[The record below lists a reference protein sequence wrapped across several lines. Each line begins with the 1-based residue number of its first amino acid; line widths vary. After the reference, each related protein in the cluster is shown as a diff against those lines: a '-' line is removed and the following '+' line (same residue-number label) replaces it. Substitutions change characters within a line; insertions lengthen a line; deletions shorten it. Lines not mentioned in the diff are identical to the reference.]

1 MPDRPE
7 ETEPPAPVAL
17 VLTGNLF
24 FIPRIES
31 AAIRSGMEA
40 VYGNSAAGLLRSTA
54 GREVALALVDLETE
68 ESAWVDGVALLTSV
82 LKRDGE
88 PSAPLIAYGPHGDAD
103 TLRKAR
109 ALGCDAVLTKRDFSS
124 RLLELMKT
132 RGRPR
137 FPRSPKPGRLC
148 SGGGPK
154 SDSSLRLM
162 PESPT
167 RRKQRA
173 CSTRTFLSPPQTA

>member
-1 MPDRPE
+1 MSERPDE
-7 ETEPPAPVAL
+7 SEPPAPVAL

-68 ESAWVDGVALLTSV
+68 ESAWVDGVSLLSSV
-82 LKRDGE
+82 LKREGE

-132 RGRPR
+132 RGQAAI
-137 FPRSPKPGRLC
+137 SP
-148 SGGGPK
+148 
-154 SDSSLRLM
+154 
-162 PESPT
+162 
-167 RRKQRA
+167 
-173 CSTRTFLSPPQTA
+173 

>member
-1 MPDRPE
+1 MSERPE
-7 ETEPPAPVAL
+7 DAEPPAPVAL

-54 GREVALALVDLETE
+54 GREVALALVDLESE
-68 ESAWVDGVALLTSV
+68 ETAWVEGVSLLSSALKADKET
-82 LKRDGE
+82 
-88 PSAPLIAYGPHGDAD
+88 PAPLIAYGPHGDAE

-132 RGRPR
+132 RGQAAI
-137 FPRSPKPGRLC
+137 
-148 SGGGPK
+148 
-154 SDSSLRLM
+154 SS
-162 PESPT
+162 
-167 RRKQRA
+167 
-173 CSTRTFLSPPQTA
+173 